1 MSIYCHGFTPEKL
14 SLHYTFLSRYLKKI
28 MTVKFILMESDFIL
42 SSRPKGEILLP
53 EYKISPF
60 GRDDRESI
68 EMTGTSIEMTG
79 TSIEMTGKRV
89 EMMGQS
95 VAMTGR

>member
-1 MSIYCHGFTPEKL
+1 M
-14 SLHYTFLSRYLKKI
+14 
-28 MTVKFILMESDFIL
+28 
-42 SSRPKGEILLP
+42 SSRPKGEILLS

-60 GRDDRESI
+60 GRDDRE
-68 EMTGTSIEMTG
+68 SIEMTG